1 MNTELTKLIRLAQGN
16 RTQNQFALNC
26 GVSSASITRICS
38 GQYAPKPA
46 VLEKLSL
53 HALNGVTYTDLM
65 SAAGYISV
73 ENTVVTDNLLTNC
86 DEQGEYVKNLRLLR
100 VQRGITLL
108 QLGHIVGVGEAAISL
123 YETGKRQPNNET
135 LSKLADYFG
144 VSVDYLLG
152 RTTKPY
158 ADNLPSNCGEL
169 GDFIMYP
176 VIGSIRAGF
185 DGLAE
190 EYPTGECVIITV
202 DMLHGRDKSDFFVLT
217 VKGDSMYP
225 KFLSGDRILVK
236 KCSSVDSG
244 DIAAVLYNS
253 DEATVKKVEYP
264 IRKDEDWLDLVPLN
278 PEYKTKRIQGADL
291 ELCRV
296 IGKVE
301 YLVSRKI

>member
-1 MNTELTKLIRLAQGN
+1 KSQ
-16 RTQNQFALNC
+16 TQIANEIGISQRCYSN
-26 GVSSASITRICS
+26 
-38 GQYAPKPA
+38 Y
-46 VLEKLSL
+46 E
-53 HALNGVTYTDLM
+53 NGKTQPD
-65 SAAGYISV
+65 
-73 ENTVVTDNLLTNC
+73 
-86 DEQGEYVKNLRLLR
+86 
-100 VQRGITLL
+100 
-108 QLGHIVGVGEAAISL
+108 
-123 YETGKRQPNNET
+123 YETLG
-135 LSKLADYFG
+135 KLASYFA

-152 RTTKPY
+152 RASEPN
-158 ADNLPSNCGEL
+158 ANNLPSNCGEL

-264 IRKDEDWLDLVPLN
+264 IRKDENWLDLVPLN